1 MLKVNSNFFTAI
13 GLSVAIIGFSA
24 CNNSGENK
32 AEAPK
37 DSVAAAPKADTVNA
51 TKKKAIEYKFA
62 TVEANFPSPFEIV
75 NDLYNYQAPFRKD
88 LLNPASNADKYISSF
103 KKEIGFGVYGI
114 DMAYI
119 NFYGQNQEML
129 SYYNVIQKL
138 SRDLNMDKVFDMYI
152 DRFKSNANNKD
163 SVITIIDNVFNETDK
178 YLRKNDRIVAASHLL
193 AGALIELNYLS
204 LNLLKDLK
212 KTPENAPFFEKVYN
226 ENLYIYHLIKLY
238 EEYNDKDSKELL
250 ASLKDYRKS
259 YDEIIKTSADLTPEK
274 LAQATTLLNKVR
286 TSMIK

>member
-1 MLKVNSNFFTAI
+1 MLKLNSTFFSAI
-13 GLSVAIIGFSA
+13 GLSVAILGLSA
-24 CNNSGENK
+24 CGNSGENK

-37 DSVAAAPKADTVNA
+37 DSVAAAPKTDTVNA

-103 KKEIGFGVYGI
+103 KKEVGFGVYGI

-129 SYYNVIQKL
+129 SYYSVIQKL

-212 KTPENAPFFEKVYN
+212 KTPENTPFFEKVYS

-238 EEYNDKDSKELL
+238 EEYTDKDSKELL

-274 LAQATTLLNKVR
+274 IAQATALLNKVR
-286 TSMIK
+286 AGLIK